1 MDKIFETAIFNRKTL
16 VHFLNELDH
25 EQLIKI
31 PENFNNSIFWNIAHI
46 LVTQQLLTYKLSGLP
61 LNIDVN
67 LVEKYTKGSKA
78 TIDVSKEEI
87 DYVKNNLVSAVLKT
101 QEDYKNGV
109 FKSYSKYDTSVNISL
124 NNIDDSLKFMAFHD
138 GIHLGVIL
146 SLKKVV

>member
-16 VHFLNELDH
+16 VHFFNELDH
-25 EQLIKI
+25 ERLIKI

-78 TIDVSKEEI
+78 TTDVSKEEV

-109 FKSYSKYDTSVNISL
+109 FKNYSKYDTSVNISL

>member
-16 VHFLNELDH
+16 VHFLNELSH

-31 PENFNNSIFWNIAHI
+31 PKNFNNSIFWNIAHI
-46 LVTQQLLTYKLSGLP
+46 LITQQLLTYKLSGLP
-61 LNIDVN
+61 LNIDVS

-78 TIDVSKEEI
+78 TTDITKEEV
-87 DYVKNNLVSAVLKT
+87 DYVKNNLVSTVLKT
-101 QEDYKNGV
+101 QEDYNNGFFKNYV
-109 FKSYSKYDTSVNISL
+109 RYDTSVNISL
-124 NNIDDSLKFMAFHD
+124 NNIDESLQFMAFHD

>member
-31 PENFNNSIFWNIAHI
+31 PKNFNNSIFWNIAHI
-46 LVTQQLLTYKLSGLP
+46 LVTEQLLTYKLSGLP

-78 TIDVSKEEI
+78 TTNVSKEEVE
-87 DYVKNNLVSAVLKT
+87 YVKNNLVSVVLKT
-101 QEDYKNGV
+101 QEGAFKN
-109 FKSYSKYDTSVNISL
+109 YSKYDTSVNISL
-124 NNIDDSLKFMAFHD
+124 NNINDSLQFMAFHD

>member
-16 VHFLNELDH
+16 THFLNELSY

-46 LVTQQLLTYKLSGLP
+46 LVTQQLLAYKLSGLP
-61 LNIDVN
+61 LCIDVN

-78 TIDVSKEEI
+78 TTGVSKEEV
-87 DYVKNNLVSAVLKT
+87 DYVKNNLVSVVLKT

-109 FKSYSKYDTSVNISL
+109 FKNYSKYDTSVNISL
-124 NNIDDSLKFMAFHD
+124 NNIEESLQFMAFHD

-146 SLKKVV
+146 SLKKAL

>member
-16 VHFLNELDH
+16 VHFLNELSH

-46 LVTQQLLTYKLSGLP
+46 LVTQQLLTYKLSGMP

-78 TIDVSKEEI
+78 TTVVSKEEV
-87 DYVKNNLVSAVLKT
+87 DYVKNNLVSVVLKT

-109 FKSYSKYDTSVNISL
+109 FKNYSKYDTSVNISL